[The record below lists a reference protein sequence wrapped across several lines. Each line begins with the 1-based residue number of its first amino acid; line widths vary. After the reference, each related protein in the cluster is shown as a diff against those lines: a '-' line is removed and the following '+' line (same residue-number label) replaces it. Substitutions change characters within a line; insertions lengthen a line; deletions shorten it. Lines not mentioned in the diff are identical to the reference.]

1 MGTEEQND
9 TLPFAE
15 GRCHACG
22 EPVEPVPT

>member
-1 MGTEEQND
+1 MGTEEQKGP
-9 TLPFAE
+9 LPFAE